1 MDKRIWG
8 NNFCPHRD
16 VLIPGTLRDSD
27 MSGNTH
33 GKHFRETSKLVI
45 PITYLMLN
53 RPGGPFLRF
62 CGPVIIAYC
71 KSMVQKAF
79 FVALWPET
87 LNFL

>member
-1 MDKRIWG
+1 
-8 NNFCPHRD
+8 
-16 VLIPGTLRDSD
+16 

-53 RPGGPFLRF
+53 RPGGPFLRL

-71 KSMVQKAF
+71 KSMAQKAF